1 MKTRFIFIVFAV
13 SFMATVITLPQL
25 GVEGVT
31 SLVIFSA
38 TCLYME
44 RNKKRIEA
52 DIDELFGSDHE
63 LR

>member
-31 SLVIFSA
+31 SLIIFAA
-38 TCLYME
+38 TCLYMG

-52 DIDELFGSDHE
+52 DIDELFGRDHE

>member
-31 SLVIFSA
+31 SLVILAA
-38 TCLYME
+38 TCLYMG

-52 DIDELFGSDHE
+52 DLDEKFGRDHE

>member
-31 SLVIFSA
+31 SLVIFAA

-52 DIDELFGSDHE
+52 DLDEKFGRDHE